1 MHRVGCT
8 TSFPAQSGQIA
19 AVAVVVEVIE
29 ERAEQF
35 YQHFGFPPFPTITG
49 RLFIMMKTVKQHDE
63 DRETAICGTSILG
76 SGAAEKTAEPSGI
89 RCAGPLGRLRK
100 AEGGVFPQP
109 AKQCQFS

>member
-35 YQHFGFPPFPTITG
+35 YQHFGFLPFPTITR
-49 RLFIMMKTVKQHDE
+49 RLFIMMKTVKQRFAE
-63 DRETAICGTSILG
+63 PASW
-76 SGAAEKTAEPSGI
+76 GAA
-89 RCAGPLGRLRK
+89 RLRK
-100 AEGGVFPQP
+100 LRSRLAFDALVP
-109 AKQCQFS
+109 